1 MKHIFSVLVV
11 GWFNTYVLAQKV
23 LWHQGGPWL
32 LQNTLYQKAK
42 FIKIT
47 GSIKLTII
55 ETGECL
61 GGHLTLKKVCTWAYW
76 DVRDVHPKVSP
87 QHFIRL
93 LDNSLLPI
101 YTLGWREALWEESVL
116 PKNTTQWPGLVLN
129 SDLSTWSPV
138 HFLLLCIPLTLN
150 RY

>member
-1 MKHIFSVLVV
+1 MKKVFSDHWEFRLGVIMKHIFSVLVV
-11 GWFNTYVLAQKV
+11 GWFNTYVPAQKV

-61 GGHLTLKKVCTWAYW
+61 GGHLTLKKSLY
-76 DVRDVHPKVSP
+76 S
-87 QHFIRL
+87 
-93 LDNSLLPI
+93 SLL
-101 YTLGWREALWEESVL
+101 G
-116 PKNTTQWPGLVLN
+116 
-129 SDLSTWSPV
+129 
-138 HFLLLCIPLTLN
+138 C
-150 RY
+150 

>member
-11 GWFNTYVLAQKV
+11 GLFNTYVLAQKV
-23 LWHQGGPWL
+23 LGHQGGPWL

-61 GGHLTLKKVCTWAYW
+61 GGHLTLKKKSVLEPIGML
-76 DVRDVHPKVSP
+76 VHPKVSP
-87 QHFIRL
+87 SISSGFPDNL
-93 LDNSLLPI
+93 LIPM
-101 YTLGWREALWEESVL
+101 YT
-116 PKNTTQWPGLVLN
+116 PG
-129 SDLSTWSPV
+129 
-138 HFLLLCIPLTLN
+138 
-150 RY
+150 